1 MKKSITIVAAF
12 VLFYFIPLL
21 AKPELIINYKI
32 VILMIGC
39 AVLFYTQPAL
49 SIQEAEEMKRTD
61 KNSIFAILI
70 ATGLAQIAAVIDW
83 GCFQTQA
90 PNDVITA
97 IGLIML
103 IGGSAFRIWAIRI
116 LGRFFTATVQIQEGQ
131 RIIQRGPYRIVRHPS
146 YLGAYIAIIGST
158 IFLGSIIGFAV
169 AVIGMGIAYK
179 LRIDTEEETLA
190 GAFGQE
196 YREYQSRTAR
206 IIPCIW

>member
-49 SIQEAEEMKRTD
+49 SIKEAEEMKRTD

-83 GCFQTQA
+83 GYFQTQA
-90 PNDVITA
+90 PNDIITA
-97 IGLIML
+97 IGLMML

-116 LGRFFTATVQIQEGQ
+116 LGRFFTATVQIQDGQ
-131 RIIQRGPYRIVRHPS
+131 HIIQRGPYRIVRHPS

-158 IFLGSIIGFAV
+158 VFLGSIIGFMV